1 MIARGRSNIEEEEIY
16 IGERERERE
25 REGLEVVVGSGLG
38 GCQMSSPKTTIFFF
52 FLKKNLFK

>member
-52 FLKKNLFK
+52 FLK